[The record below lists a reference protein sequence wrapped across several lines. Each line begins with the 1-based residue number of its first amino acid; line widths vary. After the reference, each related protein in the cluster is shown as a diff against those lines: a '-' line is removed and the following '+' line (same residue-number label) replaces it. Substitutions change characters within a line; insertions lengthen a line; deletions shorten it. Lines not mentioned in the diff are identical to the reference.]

1 MKINKIKKINIAEK
15 INKETGFSLN
25 FSKKLTD
32 DLIKL
37 LIENIKSGYF
47 NIKNIGNFRILK
59 KKSRVGR
66 NPKTKKE
73 YIIEARKVISF
84 IASKN
89 IFKN

>member
-1 MKINKIKKINIAEK
+1 MKTNKIKKIDIAKK
-15 INKETGFSLN
+15 INEETGFSLN
-25 FSKKLTD
+25 FSKKITD
-32 DLIKL
+32 DLIKI

-59 KKSRVGR
+59 KNRRVGR

-84 IASKN
+84 IVSKN
-89 IFKN
+89 VSKN

>member
-1 MKINKIKKINIAEK
+1 MKINKIKKIEIAKKIKEK
-15 INKETGFSLN
+15 TGFSLL

-32 DLIKL
+32 DIIKI
-37 LIENIKSGYF
+37 LIENIRSGYF

-59 KKSRVGR
+59 KKRRVGR

-84 IASKN
+84 IVSKN
-89 IFKN
+89 VYRN

>member
-1 MKINKIKKINIAEK
+1 MKINKIKKIEIAKKIKEK
-15 INKETGFSLN
+15 TGFSLF

-32 DLIKL
+32 DIIKI
-37 LIENIKSGYF
+37 LIENIRLGYF

-59 KKSRVGR
+59 KKRRVGR

-84 IASKN
+84 IVSKN
-89 IFKN
+89 VSKN